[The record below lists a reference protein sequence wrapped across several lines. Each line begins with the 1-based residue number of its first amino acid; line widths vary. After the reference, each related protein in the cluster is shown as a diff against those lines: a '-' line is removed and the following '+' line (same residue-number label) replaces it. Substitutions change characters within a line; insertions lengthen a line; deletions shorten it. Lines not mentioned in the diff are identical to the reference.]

1 MAERYIAAM
10 KRSGLDYQSV
20 HQVDACGVR
29 LAPGLAVVPGLNNG
43 LAVLAKA
50 PLRLRKVEGLKLS
63 GGFGRCDDYMTGR
76 GYTVS

>member
-1 MAERYIAAM
+1 MQYAE
-10 KRSGLDYQSV
+10 V

-50 PLRLRKVEGLKLS
+50 PLRLRKVKGLKLS
-63 GGFGRCDDYMTGR
+63 GGIWRLH
-76 GYTVS
+76 